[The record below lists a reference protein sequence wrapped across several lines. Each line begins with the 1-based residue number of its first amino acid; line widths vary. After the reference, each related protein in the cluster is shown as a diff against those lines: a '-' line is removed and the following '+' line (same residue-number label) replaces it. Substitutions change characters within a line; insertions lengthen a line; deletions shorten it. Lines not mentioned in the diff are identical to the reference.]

1 MSEKTK
7 SKSFRI
13 KLIILIAV
21 VAAFVAVSI
30 SWVVFY
36 ISEVK
41 PFKESADTYNMAES
55 NILENMATY
64 YEGYDNDDDPTW
76 YYELKIPCFLN
87 FDCEIMTSSMRLLSL
102 DASVPSYVVCRSYY
116 VPHLF
121 KKDEYKMSVINYTE
135 LTVDHNITV
144 DENMEFVSGDKKY
157 YDEHY
162 DKSKLTFDSMKDTFG
177 EDAFK

>member
-30 SWVVFY
+30 SWIVFY

-41 PFKESADTYNMAES
+41 PFKESADTCNMAES

-64 YEGYDNDDDPTW
+64 YDGYDDDNNATW
-76 YYELKIPCFLN
+76 YYELKIPYFLN
-87 FDCEIMTSSMRLLSL
+87 FNCEIMTSSIVTVNAPEPLF
-102 DASVPSYVVCRSYY
+102 AYRSYY
-116 VPHLF
+116 IPHLF
-121 KKDEYKMSVINYTE
+121 KKDEYKLSITDYAE

-144 DENMEFVSGDKKY
+144 DENMEFISGDKKY

-162 DKSKLTFDSMKDTFG
+162 DKLKLTFNSMKDTFG